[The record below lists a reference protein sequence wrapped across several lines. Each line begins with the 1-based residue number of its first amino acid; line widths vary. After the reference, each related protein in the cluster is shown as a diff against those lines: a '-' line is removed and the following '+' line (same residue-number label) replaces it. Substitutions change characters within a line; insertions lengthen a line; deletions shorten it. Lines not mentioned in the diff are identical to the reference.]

1 LKINLKSNFM
11 LLGDADIDSIEF
23 DSSEIT
29 LRELLDTITRRATN
43 SPGFLN
49 RDGTDLN
56 SGWVIEIEGR
66 SIDMCEKGINTM
78 LKDGAS
84 VVINIEMLGGG

>member
-1 LKINLKSNFM
+1 MKINLKSNFM

-23 DSSEIT
+23 DSSDIT
-29 LRELLDTITRRATN
+29 LRELLDTINRGATN
-43 SPGFLN
+43 SPRFLN

-56 SGWVIEIEGR
+56 TGWAIEIEGR
-66 SIDMCEKGINTM
+66 SFDMCEEGINTI
-78 LKDGAS
+78 LRDGVS